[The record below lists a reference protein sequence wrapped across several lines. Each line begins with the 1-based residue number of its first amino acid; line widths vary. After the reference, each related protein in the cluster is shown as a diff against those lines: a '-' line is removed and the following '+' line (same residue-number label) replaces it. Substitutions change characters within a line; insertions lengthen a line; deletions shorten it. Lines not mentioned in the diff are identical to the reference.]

1 MYPFGHIDTFIK
13 FVVLIFVQVFPS
25 SFILQFSLQVYDFF
39 HIAIISKSLFTI
51 ESLVTNDPSLNFHPS
66 KIYPSLVGFIGKTM
80 LLPITFIILLIL
92 FPPSVL
98 ILIVTILSLL
108 LIHLGFNLIFSF
120 TIKFSF
126 TILPSSLIHP
136 AKMYPSFF
144 GSVILF
150 KELLFLIIIFSF
162 LSFTT

>member
-1 MYPFGHIDTFIK
+1 
-13 FVVLIFVQVFPS
+13 
-25 SFILQFSLQVYDFF
+25 
-39 HIAIISKSLFTI
+39 
-51 ESLVTNDPSLNFHPS
+51 
-66 KIYPSLVGFIGKTM
+66 M

-150 KELLFLIIIFSF
+150 KELPFLIIIFSF